1 VKATKQLQEKL
12 EAIFKVL
19 GFRIRYEKG
28 NFKSGYCMIEDQKV
42 VVINKFFPL
51 DSKIIAMA
59 EIFKSM
65 EVEEALLDEAQLK
78 LLQKVK
84 TTEIQ
89 A

>member
-1 VKATKQLQEKL
+1 MKATKQLQEKL
-12 EAIFKVL
+12 EAIFKAL

-59 EIFKSM
+59 EILKSM
-65 EVEEALLDEAQLK
+65 EVEAGLLDEAQVK
-78 LLQKVK
+78 LLHKVT

-89 A
+89 S